1 MEELVAEVEDESAFK
16 IVSEIQEI
24 GEMILRLTKLQSSPT
39 DQFEVL
45 MHLKDGCQPWVPI
58 SMLLTIPC

>member
-39 DQFEVL
+39 D
-45 MHLKDGCQPWVPI
+45 
-58 SMLLTIPC
+58 